1 MMKEI
6 RKNNICF
13 IGTYK
18 CKECGHTYIIK
29 GVDYKQV
36 DTELNLIIFRDAVKD
51 LTMKGV
57 YLE

>member
-1 MMKEI
+1 MNEM
-6 RKNNICF
+6 RKSKICS
-13 IGTYK
+13 IGIYK

-29 GVDYKQV
+29 GIDYKQV

-57 YLE
+57 LLE